1 MRPKFLA
8 AACAFMH
15 LHAPV
20 PLSVL
25 TRTEE
30 QENTSPDVEEH
41 VAAWVDRL
49 KPFETVYETV

>member
-1 MRPKFLA
+1 
-8 AACAFMH
+8 MH